1 MQSNDMGYASQF
13 ANTRASGCWQT
24 HEAMAFSA
32 LIAIGFALETYGNLQ
47 TTGVAHHFH
56 YIEHDGT
63 IMR

>member
-1 MQSNDMGYASQF
+1 
-13 ANTRASGCWQT
+13 
-24 HEAMAFSA
+24 MAFSA